1 MPIFHA
7 FLCKFNMNICAY
19 VKYISVQ
26 DTIKSLCVSRG
37 VSSVFLSQGYVQIS
51 PELLYNFHL
60 YLFVQATRMYFH
72 IKRCFIC
79 LLVTSRRL
87 WSRASLWDVCQGGGD
102 LHSHRAGSTTCE
114 SSSSSSLGPSWLTGS
129 LCCRFLGFFLQISCF
144 EQDGRLVNHHLHH
157 RYQHLFVSKFPIYF
171 HTP

>member
-1 MPIFHA
+1 
-7 FLCKFNMNICAY
+7 MNICAN

-114 SSSSSSLGPSWLTGS
+114 SSSSSLGQSWPTVS
-129 LCCRFLGFFLQISCF
+129 LCASGTQLGLDIFASNTMLPFLGIFSP
-144 EQDGRLVNHHLHH
+144 N
-157 RYQHLFVSKFPIYF
+157 
-171 HTP
+171 